1 MILLFFAP
9 RLRAERT
16 NSRSRSA
23 IVWARVMRASG
34 AMDRTPSVTMISH
47 GRVIL
52 QNQIVSFRSSRR
64 YTMSNANK
72 SGGNAKRLSTMMLT
86 TRSTRP
92 LKYPPSM
99 PMSPPKNRPMIVAPT
114 PMSNVNLAPY
124 THLESTSKLL
134 LSVPSQARAP
144 GPNPYAL
151 ARSAIF
157 IFSSYLVMNGNW

>member
-23 IVWARVMRASG
+23 IVWARVIRANG
-34 AMDRTPSVTMISH
+34 AMERIPRVIVISH

-134 LSVPSQARAP
+134 LSVPSQARAL